1 MHEAGGISVM
11 AAVVASLAA
20 LGLWRSA
27 MHTAGRLLTILTV
40 ILLGSTTIPAVA
52 QQKPNIILIL
62 SDDFGYGDSG
72 PYGGGPGRGMPTPSR
87 AARPAAQ
94 RCRPG
99 ASPTAAA

>member
-1 MHEAGGISVM
+1 MGAP
-11 AAVVASLAA
+11 AA
-20 LGLWRSA
+20 
-27 MHTAGRLLTILTV
+27 
-40 ILLGSTTIPAVA
+40 A

-72 PYGGGPGRGMPTPSR
+72 PTA
-87 AARPAAQ
+87 AARGAACPPQPRSLADEGMTFFSFYAQPSCTPAAQ